1 VEKIMSESY
10 ADYQQRL
17 EIEALQAM
25 ASTEPWRVQRGTI
38 GYDVVAVVDNEVV
51 SIASCHT
58 REMAQ
63 YLCGLHNSGRAAQ

>member
-1 VEKIMSESY
+1 VSESY
-10 ADYQQRL
+10 TDYQQRL

-25 ASTEPWRVQRGTI
+25 TSAEPWRVQRSIT

-51 SIASCHT
+51 GIAACHT

-63 YLCGLHNSGRAAQ
+63 YLCGLHNSGREAQ